1 MTTLTTKS
9 GDLDIIPE
17 IFLPYMIEKTSEKSE
32 FGASGVIQAMPELD
46 IPQGDIKG
54 GTTVNMPFWQ
64 DLAGSSQVL
73 DSSTDLSVAKFTTSA
88 DKAVLMGRALVYGST
103 DLAAALAGSDP
114 ITALA
119 DLYAAKWAREW
130 QTILIQ
136 ILTGAMVVVTDNVL
150 DISALS
156 GTAAVF
162 DASAFVDANQKM
174 GDCKDKLVAVAM
186 HSAVESL
193 IAKSD
198 QIDYIKDSEG
208 KLLYKEYQG
217 KRVIVDDGMPVSNGV
232 YTTYL
237 FGLGAVGYAEGTP
250 KVPLETAREALLNGG
265 EEYLVSRRHFVL
277 HPRGIKWDPASGV
290 PAKDTPSNAEMA
302 DSGNWTQAYE
312 SQNIR
317 IVQFKHRIAAA

>member
-1 MTTLTTKS
+1 MATLTTKS

-32 FGASGVIQAMPELD
+32 FGASGVIQAMPELQ
-46 IPQGDIKG
+46 IPANGGDIV
-54 GTTVNMPFWQ
+54 TMPFWQ
-64 DLAGSSQVL
+64 DLAGASQLL
-73 DSSTDLSVAKFTTSA
+73 DSSTDLSVAKFTTSY
-88 DKAVLMGRALVYGST
+88 DKAVLHGRALVYGST

-114 ITALA
+114 IKALA

-136 ILTGAMVVVTDNVL
+136 ILTGAMAVVTDNVL
-150 DISALS
+150 DISSLS

-186 HSAVESL
+186 HSAVEAL

-198 QIDYIKDSEG
+198 QIDYIKDSQG
-208 KLLYKEYQG
+208 QLLYKEYQG
-217 KRVIVDDGMPVSNGV
+217 KRVIVDDGMPVSDGV
-232 YTTYL
+232 YTSYL
-237 FGLGAVGYAEGTP
+237 FGLGAIGYAEGTP

-265 EEYLVSRRHFVL
+265 EEYLISRRHFVL
-277 HPRGIKWDPASGV
+277 HPRGIKWSPGSGV
-290 PAKDTPSNAEMA
+290 PAKDVPSNAEVA
-302 DSGNWTQAYE
+302 DSGNWAQAYE

>member
-1 MTTLTTKS
+1 MATLTTTS
-9 GDLDIIPE
+9 GDLDVIPE

-32 FGASGVIQAMPELD
+32 FGASGVIQAMPELQ
-46 IPQGDIKG
+46 IPPNGGDIV
-54 GTTVNMPFWQ
+54 TMPFWQ
-64 DLAGSSQVL
+64 DLTGDDQLL
-73 DSSTDLSVAKFTTSA
+73 DTSTDLDVAKFTTSV
-88 DKAVLMGRALVYGST
+88 DKAVLHGRALVYGST

-114 ITALA
+114 IKALA
-119 DLYAAKWAREW
+119 DLYAAKWARAW
-130 QTILIQ
+130 QKLLIYT
-136 ILTGAMVVVTDNVL
+136 LNGAMAVVTDNVL
-150 DISALS
+150 DISGLS

-174 GDCKDKLVAVAM
+174 GDCKDKLVAIAM
-186 HSAVESL
+186 HSAVEAL

-217 KRVIVDDGMPVSNGV
+217 KRVIVDDGMPVSGGV

-237 FGLGAVGYAEGTP
+237 FGLGAVGYSEGTP
-250 KVPLETAREALLNGG
+250 KVPLETSREPLLNGG
-265 EEYLVSRRHFVL
+265 EEYLISRRHFVL
-277 HPRGIKWDPASGV
+277 HPRGIKWNPSSGV
-290 PAKDTPSNAEMA
+290 PAKDVPSNVEVAA
-302 DSGNWTQAYE
+302 SGNWAQAYE